1 MATMR
6 CYYEVLSVSK
16 TAPDDEIKK
25 SYRKLAAK
33 HHPDR
38 NPGDEAA
45 ITAFKEAAEAFDVLS
60 NPEKRARYDRF
71 GHAGVQGAAGGG
83 GAGGFGDVGDIFEA
97 FGDMFGDMLG
107 GGGGRRGGGSRG
119 RRGNSL
125 QTSLTVE
132 LLDAAVGCTR
142 EIEIDKNVS
151 CVTCKGTGAKP
162 GTRPTKCDYCNGK
175 GQVVQSQGF
184 FRVQTTCPAC
194 RGQGDVVRDKC
205 VDCRGTRV
213 VSRSSKLEVK
223 VPAGIDNGMQLCLRG
238 EGEPGEGGGPAG
250 DLYVDVRVKPHPL
263 FERNGKHLT
272 CEVPITFAQAALGTE
287 LDIPI
292 LTGKHHIAVPA
303 GTQPGEILRLRGQ
316 GMPDVQGGPR
326 GDLHVQF
333 EVEVPKKLSKKQEE
347 LLRQLAELDDKQV
360 SAHRKS
366 FLESV
371 TEFFGASKPDE

>member
-371 TEFFGASKPDE
+371 TEFFGASKPEE